1 MKYFRILAMFAF
13 VSLIAASFTACDE
26 DSTSPIDNDP
36 VLAAPSNLK
45 AASADGA
52 IFLTWTA
59 SIDENEDN
67 FGSYSITILNKS
79 TNATLAPRTASK
91 GITSARIDGLT
102 NGVRYQFT
110 IRSVTDQGKEGT
122 TFATVEWSPAVRQN
136 TDAGGLPIKV
146 YAITSTT
153 FNSAVD
159 LYNAAGK
166 AEVIPQAGQT
176 FRDRGDLFVD
186 AASTSSSLEL
196 TSPDEANN
204 QGMETQFSNA
214 TPVDVDNLDA
224 QLASEPPTDAS
235 YTLKKLTI
243 QTGSAA
249 TGRVYW
255 GRIVRGTDKYYFRL
269 LVKKGSNGSLIQG
282 SGVDRFLEMAV
293 SFQNA
298 PNNPFAKH

>member
-1 MKYFRILAMFAF
+1 MKYFRILAMLAF
-13 VSLIAASFTACDE
+13 VAFSAASFTACDE

-36 VLAAPSNLK
+36 VLQAPSNLK

-52 IFLTWTA
+52 IFLSWTA
-59 SIDENEDN
+59 SIDESESN
-67 FGSYSITILNKS
+67 FGSYSITILNKA
-79 TNATLAPRTASK
+79 TNETLAPRTASK
-91 GITSARIDGLT
+91 GISSARIDGLT

-110 IRSVTDQGKEGT
+110 IRSVTTQGKEGT
-122 TFATVEWSPAVRQN
+122 TFATVEWSPANRQN

-146 YAITSTT
+146 YATTST

-159 LYNAAGK
+159 LYNAQGM
-166 AEVIPQAGQT
+166 AEVIPQLGQI
-176 FRDRGDLFVD
+176 FRDRGDLYVH
-186 AASTSSSLEL
+186 ATSNSSALEI
-196 TSPDEANN
+196 TSPDQANN
-204 QGMETQFSNA
+204 QGYETQFSNA

-235 YTLKKLTI
+235 YTLKKLTV

-255 GRIVRGTDKYYFRL
+255 GRTVRGTDKYYFRL
-269 LVKKGSNGSLIQG
+269 LVKKGSNGSLVQG
-282 SGVDRFLEMAV
+282 SNADRFLEMVA

>member
-1 MKYFRILAMFAF
+1 MKYFRILSMLAF

-52 IFLTWTA
+52 IFLSWTA
-59 SIDENEDN
+59 SIDETESN

-79 TNATLAPRTASK
+79 TNETLAPRTAGK
-91 GITSARIDGLT
+91 GITSARIDGLS

-110 IRSVTDQGKEGT
+110 IRSVTNQGKEGT
-122 TFATVEWSPAVRQN
+122 TFATVEWSPAERQN

-146 YAITSTT
+146 YATTSTT

-159 LYNAAGK
+159 LYNAAGM

-176 FRDRGDLFVD
+176 FRDRGDLFVN
-186 AASTSSSLEL
+186 ATSNSSSLEI
-196 TSPDEANN
+196 TSPDQANN

-214 TPVDVDNLDA
+214 SPVDVDNLDA
-224 QLASEPPTDAS
+224 QLSSEPPTDAS
-235 YTLKKLTI
+235 YTLKKLTV

-255 GRIVRGTDKYYFRL
+255 GRLVRGSEKFYFRI

-282 SGVDRFLEMAV
+282 SNADRFLEMVA